1 MARTRKHVNIDEEIE
16 KTEMLVLKRK
26 EMYDKAVEALKDL
39 REKKEQANQEALLAA
54 VANSKHSYEDIMA
67 YIQSD
72 PEDTDF
78 E

>member
-16 KTEMLVLKRK
+16 KTEALVLKRK

-39 REKKEQANQEALLAA
+39 REKKEQANQEALLAE